1 MNDIWLPNN
10 NELKYNKINELSKQL
25 INKLPSNLNT
35 QLYPLH
41 DKNNDQ
47 LISYGVIMFTIKNN
61 ELYFLLTQNRN
72 TFSYIDFLRGN
83 YTIYDMPRLFYLMT
97 NEERNRFNNYD
108 FKILWDNLWINH
120 NCKLYHTEYNNAYYK
135 YNNIKPLIKF
145 MLENTKSYINMC
157 EWGFPKGKC
166 INDEKYI
173 NCAIREFKEETNLTK
188 IKFKIIRNNIYND
201 NKYFTIM
208 EEFIG
213 SNNKLY
219 KNIYY
224 LFLTNDTHDIK
235 YIYNN
240 LTIDN
245 KIISLEM
252 KDMKWVKLKHISKY
266 LIARKRMLI
275 YNANKQIN
283 NDLNYFS
290 LFINQINKNDFKNIN
305 NEFITKN
312 SSTNC

>member
-108 FKILWDNLWINH
+108 FKKW
-120 NCKLYHTEYNNAYYK
+120 KRSTEGA
-135 YNNIKPLIKF
+135 
-145 MLENTKSYINMC
+145 
-157 EWGFPKGKC
+157 
-166 INDEKYI
+166 
-173 NCAIREFKEETNLTK
+173 
-188 IKFKIIRNNIYND
+188 
-201 NKYFTIM
+201 
-208 EEFIG
+208 
-213 SNNKLY
+213 
-219 KNIYY
+219 
-224 LFLTNDTHDIK
+224 
-235 YIYNN
+235 
-240 LTIDN
+240 
-245 KIISLEM
+245 
-252 KDMKWVKLKHISKY
+252 
-266 LIARKRMLI
+266 
-275 YNANKQIN
+275 
-283 NDLNYFS
+283 
-290 LFINQINKNDFKNIN
+290 
-305 NEFITKN
+305 
-312 SSTNC
+312 